1 MSLRLPSF
9 TRGRP
14 LTEEVTADK
23 LNQMV
28 DAIRQCEVQSGVG
41 YDVTRNAGGT
51 SLTVRPVVLPQGAG
65 VSIDFIGPANS
76 GISHTDG
83 GQVVNPGTS
92 SYGMECKTPT
102 GSYTTAYVH
111 GSYWG
116 EKLRFNTNPTLGS
129 ITVEEKY
136 RAASTG
142 VFPDPGDTYRNIG
155 LLVPHQGEVFDQTA
169 VSLTS
174 SYASTCDAITSG
186 NYVAFSKIVTCGQ
199 ANDFEGSSGT
209 VTGSVYGTTASGGT
223 LCSGTRYIVTAT
235 CSGVYASQYYTFTSA
250 GTTAALGAF
259 VTDNITGQVEDQ
271 YIGTDPYVPGGVYF
285 YRRTF
290 LLPEAAASATVRVK
304 VRVRLKATSHGR
316 STINAVKVNGSN
328 VGYTYFETPSTTLQP
343 IEISSGF
350 QAGTN
355 TLEVGV
361 QANNF
366 TSYPTVSFEFLPTTS
381 TIISLNDNN
390 EAAGFSD
397 LTEGQQDLIGLGTP
411 VQVLVGTTV
420 SIYAYKG
427 TGSKTAQASYDFVRD
442 A

>member
-1 MSLRLPSF
+1 MALKLPRF
-9 TRGRP
+9 QAGRP

-23 LNQMV
+23 LNQLAN
-28 DAIRQCEVQSGVG
+28 AIRQCELNSGVG
-41 YDVTRNAGGT
+41 YDVARGPGGCTLTIRSQAAAGTAG
-51 SLTVRPVVLPQGAG
+51 QGSAQIVGPTNSG
-65 VSIDFIGPANS
+65 VS
-76 GISHTDG
+76 HTNG
-83 GQVVNPGTS
+83 EELIQPGTA
-92 SYGMECKTPT
+92 SYNFECRTPT
-102 GSYTTAYVH
+102 GSYVPASVH
-111 GSYWG
+111 GSQWG

-136 RAASTG
+136 EAQSTG
-142 VFPDPGDTYRNIG
+142 VFPDPGDTYRSIG
-155 LLVPHQGEVFDQTA
+155 LLVPHQGEVFEETA
-169 VSLTS
+169 ANTS

-199 ANDFEGSSGT
+199 TNDFEGSSGT

-235 CSGVYASQYYTFTSA
+235 CSGVYASQYYTFTSV
-250 GTTAALGAF
+250 GTTAAMGSF
-259 VTDNITGQVEDQ
+259 VTDNIAGQVEGR

-290 LLPEAAASATVRVK
+290 LVPEAAASATVTIK
-304 VRVRLKATSHGR
+304 VRVRLKGTGR
-316 STINAVKVNGSN
+316 GMSTISAVKVNGSN

-366 TSYPTVSFEFLPTTS
+366 TSYPTVSFEFLPTS
-381 TIISLNDNN
+381 AVISAFD
-390 EAAGFSD
+390 GDDQVSDFID
-397 LTEGQQDLIGLGTP
+397 LTEEQMDLIGVGTP
-411 VQVLVGTTV
+411 VKALNGATAWIW
-420 SIYAYKG
+420 SYKG
-427 TGSKTAQASYDFVRD
+427 AGPKNTSDSYDLVRE